1 MADLEFEITVRESDS
16 EITVIDIN
24 GFLDSQTFEEME
36 NQFEELIQ
44 KRKIK
49 LIINLSD
56 VEYISS
62 AGAGVFITARTHMEE
77 LGGTILLMKPNEAVR
92 EVFDI
97 LGLSSIFK
105 IVNSIKEGEDYFAQN
120 PN

>member
-1 MADLEFEITVRESDS
+1 MTDLEFEITITESDS

-36 NQFEELIQ
+36 SKLDDLIRC
-44 KRKIK
+44 RKTK

-62 AGAGVFITARTHMEE
+62 AGAGVFITARTQVEE
-77 LGGTILLMKPNEAVR
+77 LGGMILLMKPNQAVR

-97 LGLSSIFK
+97 LGLSTIFN
-105 IVNSIKEGEDYFAQN
+105 IIDTIDEGKKYFAKHMS
-120 PN
+120 